1 MNFKKLSFL
10 LLLFVFQ
17 TAFSQ
22 NKNNVKLSSPHETV
36 KTFLYYTSEETFDAK
51 LASKT
56 LFPVNTTVP
65 KEDLAIYL
73 KKILDGKGLYIELN
87 QISTEANY
95 IDSSS
100 NQAYYVLFKTFP
112 QIYLEKIGRNWY
124 FSKETVNALPEIY
137 EHLYPYGT
145 SKLINA
151 LPNVSHKKVLGLEI
165 WQHLA
170 FFIILLI
177 AFVIQKVSVFFLD
190 KGIRKI
196 VNNIGSE
203 NIGESYIHR
212 VSIPLSLILALFI
225 LRNLF
230 PLLQFSAFINKYINL
245 TLDIFIPFTFAYALY
260 KIVDIL
266 TEYLALAA
274 AKTEGTL
281 DDQLVPLVRK
291 TLKLFVIVSGLLFIL
306 QSLNINITAFLAG
319 LSIGGLAFALAAQ
332 DTLKNFFG
340 SVMIFIDKP
349 FQVGDWINFDG
360 NGGTVEEVGFRSTRI
375 RTVNNSLIYIP
386 NGKLADLTVDNLGMR
401 KFRRFSTTLT
411 ITYDTPPDLIE
422 VFVEGLR
429 DIANK
434 HPLVNQEN
442 YLIYLNDLGASSLNI
457 SFIVYLFV
465 NNINDEQKTRHEII
479 SEIIRLAAHLNVR
492 FAFPTQTLHME
503 TFPDKSSLSPVYN
516 ARYNEYQ
523 KLKNEFF
530 NKKGIES

>member
-1 MNFKKLSFL
+1 MNCKKLL
-10 LLLFVFQ
+10 ILLFVFIFQ
-17 TAFSQ
+17 TAYSQ
-22 NKNNVKLSSPHETV
+22 TNSNVSLKSPHETV
-36 KTFLYYTSEETFDAK
+36 KTFLHYTDEATFNSKNAG
-51 LASKT
+51 KT
-56 LFPVNTTVP
+56 LFPSNTEIP
-65 KEDLAIYL
+65 KDELAIYL
-73 KKILDGKGLYIELN
+73 KKILDGRGLYIELSEVSSDPN
-87 QISTEANY
+87 FV
-95 IDSSS
+95 DSST
-100 NQAYYVLFKTFP
+100 NEPYYILFKTYP
-112 QIYLEKIGRNWY
+112 QIYLEKKGKNWY
-124 FSKETVNALPEIY
+124 FSKETVEVIPEIY

-151 LPNVSHKKVLGLEI
+151 LPNVSHKKVLGLQI
-165 WQHLA
+165 WQHVA
-170 FFIILLI
+170 FFIIILI
-177 AFVIQKVSVFFLD
+177 AFILQKVSVYFLD
-190 KGIRKI
+190 KSIRKI
-196 VNNIGSE
+196 VNNIGSD

-212 VSIPLSLILALFI
+212 VSIPLSMILALFI
-225 LRNLF
+225 IKTLF

-245 TLDIFIPFTFAYALY
+245 TLDIIIPFTFAYALY
-260 KIVDIL
+260 KLVDIL

-401 KFRRFSTTLT
+401 KFRRFGTTLT

-429 DIANK
+429 EIANK

-465 NNINDEQKTRHEII
+465 NNLNEEQKARHEII
-479 SEIIRLAAHLNVR
+479 SEIIRFAAHLNVR

-516 ARYNEYQ
+516 AQLNEYQ
-523 KLKNEFF
+523 KMKNEFF
-530 NKKGIES
+530 IKKQANQ